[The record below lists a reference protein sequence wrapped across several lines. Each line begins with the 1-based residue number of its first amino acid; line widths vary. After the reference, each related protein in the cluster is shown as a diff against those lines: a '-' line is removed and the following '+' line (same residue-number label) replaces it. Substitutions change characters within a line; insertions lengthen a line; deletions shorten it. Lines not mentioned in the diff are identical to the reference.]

1 MTVLSIQS
9 HVVCGHVGNRSAV
22 FPLER
27 MGHEVWPLNTVQFSS
42 HTGKPGWRGASF
54 GADHLGEILT
64 ALQASGKLKQCSAVL
79 SGYIGDAAT
88 GRAILEAVAAVKEAN
103 PDALYCCDPVMG
115 DAPDGFYV
123 RPDVPGFFAREACA
137 LADIVTPNQFEAEV
151 LSGIVFAGGDD
162 AARIAAAIHELGPKI
177 VLITSF
183 SHGQADGSLG
193 FYLSCPAGRYQ
204 LLTPRLPFPKPP
216 KGSGDL
222 LSALFLGNFLGKGD
236 AVDALERASSSLYTV
251 LEATLASGDDN
262 LAIIGAQ
269 AAIAEPPARFKA
281 SEPTFS

>member
-1 MTVLSIQS
+1 
-9 HVVCGHVGNRSAV
+9 
-22 FPLER
+22 
-27 MGHEVWPLNTVQFSS
+27 VQFSS

>member
-42 HTGKPGWRGASF
+42 HTGKPGWRGESF
-54 GADHLGEILT
+54 GADRLEEIVT
-64 ALQASGKLKQCSAVL
+64 AIQCSGGLKECSAVL
-79 SGYIGDAAT
+79 SGYVGDAAT
-88 GRAILEAVAAVKEAN
+88 GRAILKAVQAVKEAN
-103 PDALYCCDPVMG
+103 PGALYCCDPVMG
-115 DAPDGFYV
+115 DKPDGFYV
-123 RPDVPGFFAREACA
+123 RPELPGFFAREACA

-151 LSGIVFAGGDD
+151 LSGMAFTGGGDEE
-162 AARIAAAIHELGPKI
+162 RIAAAIHELGPKI
-177 VLITSF
+177 VLITSY
-183 SHGQADGSLG
+183 GQADGALG
-193 FYLSCPAGRYQ
+193 YYLSCPAGRFQ

-222 LSALFLGNFLGKGD
+222 LSALFLGNYLGKGD
-236 AVDALERASSSLYTV
+236 AVEALERASSSLYSI
-251 LEATLASGDDN
+251 LEATLASGGDS
-262 LAIIGAQ
+262 LAIVGAQ

-281 SEPTFS
+281 SEFISS

>member
-27 MGHEVWPLNTVQFSS
+27 MGHEVWPLNTVQYSS
-42 HTGKPGWRGASF
+42 HTGKPGWRGESF
-54 GADHLGEILT
+54 GAEHLKEILT
-64 ALQASGKLKQCSAVL
+64 AMQAAGALKRCSAVL

-88 GRAILEAVAAVKEAN
+88 GRVIAQAVSAVKEAN

-115 DAPDGFYV
+115 DKPDGFYV

-151 LSGIVFAGGDD
+151 LSGMIFRGGDD
-162 AARIAAAIHELGPKI
+162 AARIASAIHELGPTI
-177 VLITSF
+177 VLITSYV
-183 SHGQADGSLG
+183 HGQSDGSVG
-193 FYLSCPAGRYQ
+193 YYLSCPSGRFR
-204 LLTPRLPFPKPP
+204 LLTPRLPFPRPP

-222 LSALFLGNFLGKGD
+222 LSALFLGNYLGSGD
-236 AVDALERASSSLYTV
+236 AVGALERASSSLYAI

-262 LAIIGAQ
+262 LAIVGAQ

-281 SEPTFS
+281 SGFISS